1 MTPVPPSTDHG
12 PDDRTHHAGPK
23 GRLARWLWAAV
34 LVVVLGAGGLGAIA
48 VGTGAWQVR
57 PVLSGSMRP
66 DFPIGGVLLT
76 QRVPTSSLRVGDVAV
91 LHPPNDPDVTY
102 VHRIVWLERRDGAV
116 LVRTKGIANPTD
128 DPWTVKIMSP
138 VSYEGKVA
146 IPYIGYAA
154 VWVHSGEGR
163 RVLLLIAAAAL
174 AACAASAV
182 PAIRRRNQRPV
193 TVLPVGGQGSP
204 CPALGAARAAK
215 TAGPLRRRWDWRV
228 VVGGAERT
236 EDRSGAARPMPE
248 QWHCVALRI
257 DSDRTRTLS

>member
-1 MTPVPPSTDHG
+1 MTPVPPSTDHD
-12 PDDRTHHAGPK
+12 PDDRTHDPAPK
-23 GRLARWLWAAV
+23 GALARWLWAAV
-34 LVVVLGAGGLGAIA
+34 LVVALGAGGLGAIA

-91 LHPPNDPDVTY
+91 LHPPDDPAVTY
-102 VHRIVWLERRDGAV
+102 VHRIVWLVHRHGAV

-128 DPWTVKIMSP
+128 DPWTVKILSP

-163 RVLLLIAAAAL
+163 RILLLIAAAAL
-174 AACAASAV
+174 AACSASAV
-182 PAIRRRNQRPV
+182 PAIRRRAQRPL
-193 TVLPVGGQGSP
+193 TAPSMGDHGP
-204 CPALGAARAAK
+204 PRPALDAARVEP
-215 TAGPLRRRWDWRV
+215 AGGSRRWRW
-228 VVGGAERT
+228 
-236 EDRSGAARPMPE
+236 
-248 QWHCVALRI
+248 Q
-257 DSDRTRTLS
+257 